1 MAFNISHFGISQDE
15 LPSGWSTDR
24 LDSLA
29 LFNPEQINSGYPHSQ
44 IAYLDISNVG
54 QGVVGEANSLPLSS
68 APSRAKRIVRAH
80 DSILSTVRPGN
91 RAYAFLREAPENLV
105 VSTGFAVLRARPQK
119 ADPRFVYYLATSNP
133 IINYLASIAE
143 EKTAYPSVNPNDI
156 AECIV
161 PIPPLPEQRS
171 ITCILGTLDDKI
183 ELNRQMNET
192 LEAVARALFKSWFV
206 AFDPVRAK
214 AAGRDPGLPKH
225 IADLFPDSFEDSE
238 MGEIPKGWEI
248 KKLGQLLELAYGKA
262 LKADSRQQ
270 GTVPVYGSNGQVG
283 WHNEK
288 LVNGPGIVVGRKG
301 NPGIVT
307 WSPTDFFP
315 IDTTFYVVPK
325 NDCSSLHFIFYA
337 LQTQDLA
344 SLGADSAVPG
354 LNRNLAYMSAQVVPP
369 PPILEKFDQ
378 HVRGYF
384 ELIHQNHE
392 ESSTLA
398 DLRDAL
404 LPKLISG
411 EIRISRISKRF
422 SHG

>member
-54 QGVVGEANSLPLSS
+54 QGVVGEASSLPLSS

-133 IINYLASIAE
+133 IINYLTSIAE
-143 EKTAYPSVNPNDI
+143 EKTAYPSVNPDDI

-161 PIPPLPEQRS
+161 PIPPLSEQRS
-171 ITCILGTLDDKI
+171 IAHILGTLDDKI

-262 LKADSRQQ
+262 LKTDSRQQ

-307 WSPTDFFP
+307 WSPTDFSP